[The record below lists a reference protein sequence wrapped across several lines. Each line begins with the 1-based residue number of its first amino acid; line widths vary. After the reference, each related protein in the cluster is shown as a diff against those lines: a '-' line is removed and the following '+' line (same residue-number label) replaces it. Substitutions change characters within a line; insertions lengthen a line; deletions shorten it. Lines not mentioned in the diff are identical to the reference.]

1 MALRNRQTLDPARS
15 ALVIQDL
22 QNDTITDGGAFAAGG
37 SADHARSQD
46 VVANVIRLADV
57 ARRVGMPVIHVWMLQ
72 WPDVRGLAINAP
84 LFEALRDT
92 GASRRGTWGAAPA
105 AGLEPQPGREREVA
119 RGLSHRQ
126 RLASDAGGGARR
138 AWGHPGSLERRA
150 VAAATI

>member
-1 MALRNRQTLDPARS
+1 MPLRNGPTLDPSRS
-15 ALVIQDL
+15 ALIIQDL

-46 VVANVIRLADV
+46 VVANVRRLAAA
-57 ARRVGMPVIHVWMLQ
+57 AREVGMPVIHVWMLQ

-105 AGLEPQPGREREVA
+105 DGLE
-119 RGLSHRQ
+119 S
-126 RLASDAGGGARR
+126 
-138 AWGHPGSLERRA
+138 
-150 VAAATI
+150 AAARTTGPGPVFPAPRPP